1 MSSVSSAFKLIMLR
15 IMFIAVVLRL
25 QCKEIKNFVY
35 TIIGYQLTVKE
46 QKDKINSDEQVFKL
60 WHK

>member
-1 MSSVSSAFKLIMLR
+1 M
-15 IMFIAVVLRL
+15 AVVLRL

-46 QKDKINSDEQVFKL
+46 QKDKINSDEQVFKESYN
-60 WHK
+60 